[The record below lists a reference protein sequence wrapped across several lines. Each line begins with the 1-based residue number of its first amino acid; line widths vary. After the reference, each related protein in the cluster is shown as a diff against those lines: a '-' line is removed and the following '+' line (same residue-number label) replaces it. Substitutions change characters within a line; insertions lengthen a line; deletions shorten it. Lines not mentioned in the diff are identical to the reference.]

1 MRSITIIIFTLL
13 LLAVGTPGQSELTR
27 LVETEK
33 AFARTAAEKNTKT
46 AFLEFLADDAITFNP
61 TAGNGKVFWR
71 SRPDSPALLVWTP
84 AFADISSNAVL
95 GYTTGPWEF
104 RAKGRDDSP
113 SAFGHYVSIWQK
125 QPDGNF
131 KAVLDI
137 GISHPAMPLVRE
149 WTSPRDSG
157 RELNEKKISAADT
170 SAQFYETAE
179 NQNAEKAYKNFFAED
194 GRLYRNGKF
203 PVFGKKNALE
213 EVKKTKDKIRFG
225 PRSLFVSAADLAYT
239 TNTYVLYDKTRTI
252 TENGNFVQ
260 IWKLRGGR
268 WQIVLDLFNPLPK

>member
-1 MRSITIIIFTLL
+1 MLLTVTI
-13 LLAVGTPGQSELTR
+13 VGQSELTK

-33 AFARTAAEKNTKT
+33 AFARTAAEKSTRA
-46 AFLEFLADDAITFNP
+46 AFLDFLADDAITFNP
-61 TAGNGKVFWR
+61 TAGNGKEFWR
-71 SRPDSPALLVWTP
+71 SRPASSALLAWTP
-84 AFADISSNAVL
+84 AFADISSNGVL
-95 GYTTGPWEF
+95 GYTTGPWEL
-104 RAKGRDDSP
+104 RAKGRDDAP
-113 SAFGHYVSIWQK
+113 SAFGHYVTIWQK

-149 WTSPRDSG
+149 WTSPTDSG

-170 SAQFYETAE
+170 SAQFFETAE
-179 NQNAEKAYKNFFAED
+179 NQSAEKAYKNFLAED

-203 PVFGKKNALE
+203 PVSGKKNVLE
-213 EVKKTKDKIRFG
+213 EIKKTKDKIRFG
-225 PRSLFVSAADLAYT
+225 PRSLFFSAADLAYT
-239 TNTYVLYDKTRTI
+239 TNTYVRYDQSRTI

-268 WQIVLDLFNPLPK
+268 WQIVLDLFIPLSK